1 MALMGDRKTRTAI
14 VLLFVWG
21 IMVLS
26 GCSWISVDLTEEKET
41 SVMNN
46 HSETKISLTERQT
59 EILSAMSLPTE
70 YEALTWTQ
78 KKAIVAIEEM
88 LQAVELKYGREFAY
102 AGYTAKGILEPEQ
115 LWAYPVDGNRE
126 TETFVVTRK
135 TVDGEVVYRDTH
147 LLIAAEDMFSQYVET
162 ELKTMTGLS
171 DIKVYSSLTELTT
184 DSVPDDYAAFDGH
197 TAAELWIFID
207 GASCTSEQLQG
218 IIRDFEAWM
227 REHCIYG
234 AVQYILLHENVLPF
248 LTQYNYMDYLANHDY
263 QAREFSYLNK

>member
-1 MALMGDRKTRTAI
+1 
-14 VLLFVWG
+14 
-21 IMVLS
+21 
-26 GCSWISVDLTEEKET
+26 
-41 SVMNN
+41 MNN

-135 TVDGEVVYRDTH
+135 TVDGEVVYRDGSWPTVD
-147 LLIAAEDMFSQYVET
+147 IERVKAEVVERT
-162 ELKTMTGLS
+162 QRIQS
-171 DIKVYSSLTELTT
+171 D
-184 DSVPDDYAAFDGH
+184 
-197 TAAELWIFID
+197 
-207 GASCTSEQLQG
+207 
-218 IIRDFEAWM
+218 
-227 REHCIYG
+227 
-234 AVQYILLHENVLPF
+234 
-248 LTQYNYMDYLANHDY
+248 LA
-263 QAREFSYLNK
+263 Q